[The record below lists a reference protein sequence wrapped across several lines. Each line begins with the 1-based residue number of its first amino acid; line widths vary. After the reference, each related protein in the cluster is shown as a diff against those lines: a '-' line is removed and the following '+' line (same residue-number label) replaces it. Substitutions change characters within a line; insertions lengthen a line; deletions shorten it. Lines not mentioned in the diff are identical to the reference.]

1 MQAHLSTKVAVV
13 LLVIAMLCTVLIA
26 IIGGPRWPSLVLW
39 SFVFV
44 LQMIIL
50 FLRVRKSKGQG
61 SVVVSRH

>member
-1 MQAHLSTKVAVV
+1 MQAHLSTKVSAV
-13 LLVIAMLCTVLIA
+13 LLLIAMLCTVLLA

-50 FLRVRKSKGQG
+50 FLRIRKPKGQG
-61 SVVVSRH
+61 SVGISRP